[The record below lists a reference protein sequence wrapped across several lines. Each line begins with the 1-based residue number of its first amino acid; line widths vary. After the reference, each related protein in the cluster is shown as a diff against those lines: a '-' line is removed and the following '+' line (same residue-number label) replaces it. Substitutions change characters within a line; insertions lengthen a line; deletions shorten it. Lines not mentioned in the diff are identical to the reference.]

1 MVPTGTLR
9 MMLSPSRPVLL
20 EPSPWRPRSALYSGL
35 KRKCTR
41 VLWRSLDSITTTPP
55 WPPSPPEGP
64 PGGTNFSRRKAM
76 QPLPPSPAFTRILAS
91 STNIGKPLRKRN
103 RIGQQLAHQRQNH
116 DRIIMIPACT
126 YSPGKSDKSDDPSQG
141 FSLDD
146 YFVNAGEAA
155 RTLTRVPSGS
165 GFPKNSTT
173 PLRTTPLSSGTTD
186 ATPPTSVALTAGALF
201 AMPWSK
207 IGRAHV

>member
-1 MVPTGTLR
+1 MVPTGTFST
-9 MMLSPSRPVLL
+9 MLSPSRPVLL
-20 EPSPWRPRSALYSGL
+20 EPSPCRPRSALYWGL
-35 KRKCTR
+35 KRKGTS
-41 VLWRSLDSITTTPP
+41 VLCRSLDSITTSPP
-55 WPPSPPEGP
+55 WPPSPAEGP
-64 PGGTNFSRRKAM
+64 PRGTNFSRRKAM

-103 RIGQQLAHQRQNH
+103 RIGQQVAYQRQNH
-116 DRIIMIPACT
+116 DRIIMTPACA

-146 YFVNAGEAA
+146 YFLAAGEAA

-165 GFPKNSTT
+165 GFPRNSTM
-173 PLRTTPLSSGTTD
+173 PLRTTPLSSGIPD

-201 AMPWSK
+201 AMPRSMA
-207 IGRAHV
+207 RFA